1 MPKAIYEGIYREI
14 RSRIIDGTY
23 AFQEMLPTEAEL
35 TAEFGCTRNTVRRAL
50 SMLADQMFVQP
61 IHGKGVRVIWLKGE
75 TDMLGALEEV
85 ESFGEFA
92 KRNNAVASTE
102 VKSFEHLICTE
113 QLSRRLGFKVGEEL
127 IRVVRVRSLNGSARQ
142 VDHGYFLASIA
153 KGLTPEIAADSIY
166 GYLEHKRGIKVMASR
181 RTVSVEL
188 ANDEDCSYLDLGKYN
203 CVASWR
209 ASRTLRTASCSRSR
223 MPARIPRSSTTASTP
238 SDSRLARSLTRLM
251 PSKRKRPVKPT
262 MHRLDR
268 AFSLHSITNNCLY
281 KTCQVSS

>member
-14 RSRIIDGTY
+14 RSRIINGTY

-50 SMLADQMFVQP
+50 SMLADGMFVQP

-92 KRNNAVASTE
+92 KRNNAVASTD
-102 VKSFEHLICTE
+102 VKSFEHLVCTE
-113 QLSRRLGFKVGEEL
+113 QLSRHLGFKVGEEL
-127 IRVVRVRSLNGSARQ
+127 IRVVRVRSLNGNARQ

-166 GYLEHKRGIKVMASR
+166 GYLEHKRGVKVMASR

-188 ANDEDCSYLDLGKYN
+188 
-203 CVASWR
+203 
-209 ASRTLRTASCSRSR
+209 
-223 MPARIPRSSTTASTP
+223 
-238 SDSRLARSLTRLM
+238 
-251 PSKRKRPVKPT
+251 
-262 MHRLDR
+262 
-268 AFSLHSITNNCLY
+268 
-281 KTCQVSS
+281 

>member
-14 RSRIIDGTY
+14 RSRIMNGTY

-50 SMLADQMFVQP
+50 SMLADEMFVQP

-85 ESFGEFA
+85 ESCGEISKPNKA
-92 KRNNAVASTE
+92 
-102 VKSFEHLICTE
+102 
-113 QLSRRLGFKVGEEL
+113 
-127 IRVVRVRSLNGSARQ
+127 
-142 VDHGYFLASIA
+142 YFLASIA

-166 GYLEHKRGIKVMASR
+166 SYLEHKCGVKVMASR

-203 CVASWR
+203 CVAVMESQSYTSDGILFEVTH
-209 ASRTLRTASCSRSR
+209 ARTHPEIFHYRVN
-223 MPARIPRSSTTASTP
+223 
-238 SDSRLARSLTRLM
+238 
-251 PSKRKRPVKPT
+251 SKR
-262 MHRLDR
+262 
-268 AFSLHSITNNCLY
+268 
-281 KTCQVSS
+281 

>member
-14 RSRIIDGTY
+14 RSRIINGTY

-50 SMLADQMFVQP
+50 GMLADGMFVQP

-92 KRNNAVASTE
+92 KR
-102 VKSFEHLICTE
+102 
-113 QLSRRLGFKVGEEL
+113 
-127 IRVVRVRSLNGSARQ
+127 VVRVRSLNGNARQ

-166 GYLEHKRGIKVMASR
+166 GYLEHKRGVKVMASR

-203 CVASWR
+203 CVAVMESQ
-209 ASRTLRTASCSRSR
+209 SYTSDGILFEVTHTRTHPEIFHYRVN
-223 MPARIPRSSTTASTP
+223 
-238 SDSRLARSLTRLM
+238 
-251 PSKRKRPVKPT
+251 SKR
-262 MHRLDR
+262 
-268 AFSLHSITNNCLY
+268 
-281 KTCQVSS
+281 

>member
-14 RSRIIDGTY
+14 RSRIINGTY

-50 SMLADQMFVQP
+50 GMLADGMFVQP

-92 KRNNAVASTE
+92 KRNNAVASTD
-102 VKSFEHLICTE
+102 VKSFEHLVCTE
-113 QLSRRLGFKVGEEL
+113 QLSRRG
-127 IRVVRVRSLNGSARQ
+127 NARQ

-166 GYLEHKRGIKVMASR
+166 GYLEHKRGVKVMASR

-203 CVASWR
+203 CVAVMESQ
-209 ASRTLRTASCSRSR
+209 SYTSDGILFEVTHTRTHPEIFHYRVN
-223 MPARIPRSSTTASTP
+223 
-238 SDSRLARSLTRLM
+238 
-251 PSKRKRPVKPT
+251 SKR
-262 MHRLDR
+262 
-268 AFSLHSITNNCLY
+268 
-281 KTCQVSS
+281 

>member
-14 RSRIIDGTY
+14 RSRIINGTY

-50 SMLADQMFVQP
+50 NMLADQMFVQP

-92 KRNNAVASTE
+92 KRNNAVASTD

-153 KGLTPEIAADSIY
+153 KGLTPEIATDSIY
-166 GYLEHKRGIKVMASR
+166 AYLEHKCGVKVMASR

-203 CVASWR
+203 CVAVMESQSYTSDGILFEVTH
-209 ASRTLRTASCSRSR
+209 ARTHPEIFHYRVN
-223 MPARIPRSSTTASTP
+223 
-238 SDSRLARSLTRLM
+238 
-251 PSKRKRPVKPT
+251 SKR
-262 MHRLDR
+262 
-268 AFSLHSITNNCLY
+268 
-281 KTCQVSS
+281 

>member
-1 MPKAIYEGIYREI
+1 
-14 RSRIIDGTY
+14 
-23 AFQEMLPTEAEL
+23 
-35 TAEFGCTRNTVRRAL
+35 
-50 SMLADQMFVQP
+50 MLADEMYVQP

-92 KRNNAVASTE
+92 KRNNAVASTD

-142 VDHGYFLASIA
+142 VDHGYFLESIA
-153 KGLTPEIAADSIY
+153 KGLTPEIAEKSIY
-166 GYLEHKRGIKVMASR
+166 DYLEHKRGVKVMASR

-203 CVASWR
+203 CVAVMESQSYTSDGILFEVTH
-209 ASRTLRTASCSRSR
+209 ARTHPEIFHYRVN
-223 MPARIPRSSTTASTP
+223 
-238 SDSRLARSLTRLM
+238 
-251 PSKRKRPVKPT
+251 SKR
-262 MHRLDR
+262 
-268 AFSLHSITNNCLY
+268 
-281 KTCQVSS
+281 